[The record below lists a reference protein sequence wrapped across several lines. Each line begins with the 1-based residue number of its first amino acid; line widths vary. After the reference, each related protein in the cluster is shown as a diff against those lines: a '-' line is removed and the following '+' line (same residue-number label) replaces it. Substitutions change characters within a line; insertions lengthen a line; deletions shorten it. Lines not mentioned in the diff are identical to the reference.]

1 MNLAEQVSN
10 PVELMRRKVLIVD
23 DHSINREILSGILDN
38 DYDIMC
44 AEDGKKALDVIEM
57 YKDSLSAVLLDL
69 TMPVMDGYETAAAIR
84 SLKRQDVKTIPIIAM
99 TANAFS
105 EAFSPIT
112 EVGMNAHITKP
123 IEPKVLWNTL
133 KSFIS

>member
-10 PVELMRRKVLIVD
+10 PVEVMRRKVLIVD
-23 DHSINREILSGILDN
+23 DQSINREILSGILDN

-69 TMPVMDGYETAAAIR
+69 
-84 SLKRQDVKTIPIIAM
+84 Q
-99 TANAFS
+99 
-105 EAFSPIT
+105 SP
-112 EVGMNAHITKP
+112 
-123 IEPKVLWNTL
+123 L
-133 KSFIS
+133 

>member
-1 MNLAEQVSN
+1 MDHGAAPLSYFFYFYFSDSPVGYFQV
-10 PVELMRRKVLIVD
+10 I
-23 DHSINREILSGILDN
+23 IT
-38 DYDIMC
+38 
-44 AEDGKKALDVIEM
+44 
-57 YKDSLSAVLLDL
+57 DL
-69 TMPVMDGYETAAAIR
+69 QMPVMDGYETAAAIR

-105 EAFSPIT
+105 EAFSRIT